1 MEIEVFDETR
11 MEEDKNIDLVYD
23 ILQFA
28 ADYIDLENN
37 PHMTVILC
45 DNERIKELN
54 KEYRDKDAPTDVLSF
69 AILDEGNEEFPIDL
83 SAFKEMPLE
92 LGDIFV
98 SRDKANEQA
107 QEYGHTYQREL
118 GFLVVHGFLHLN
130 GYDHIEKDDEKE
142 MFALQDSI
150 LEAYGLER

>member
-11 MEEDKNIDLVYD
+11 MEEDENIDLVYE

-28 ADYIDLENN
+28 ADYIDLEDNA
-37 PHMTVILC
+37 HMTVILC
-45 DNERIKELN
+45 DDDRIQELN
-54 KEYRDKDAPTDVLSF
+54 KEYRDKDVPTDVLSF
-69 AILDEGNEEFPIDL
+69 AIMDEGSEEFHFDL
-83 SAFKEMPLE
+83 SAFKELPLE

-98 SRDKANEQA
+98 SRDKAKEQA
-107 QEYGHTYQREL
+107 REYGHTYQREL

-130 GYDHIEKDDEKE
+130 GYDHIEKDDEQE
-142 MFALQDSI
+142 MFALQDAI